1 MPDEPHITLLS
12 SGSRASS
19 PRGRREHDARPR
31 WAAARAPSS
40 SVKHLGATPLRR
52 RATPRKRRGLDPS
65 RIRSASAPLGHLG
78 LSRPSASR
86 PCMNGA
92 RARTGARVDGSARGR
107 ERAWTG
113 ERAARWNA
121 REGFHEDDSL
131 ACCRTYFV
139 SWSGVGRA
147 EPIASRFSARQSLWI
162 RALVRVRGA
171 RGPVE
176 TAPVETAPVETAP
189 VETARERARE
199 ECTGT
204 SSGRRASWQRR

>member
-1 MPDEPHITLLS
+1 VGGGARSVVERETPRSDASPHEGDSAQTARVGPVEDPIRLGAARRPGLLEAVS
-12 SGSRASS
+12 VEAMHERSA
-19 PRGRREHDARPR
+19 RGRE
-31 WAAARAPSS
+31 RAW
-40 SVKHLGATPLRR
+40 
-52 RATPRKRRGLDPS
+52 
-65 RIRSASAPLGHLG
+65 
-78 LSRPSASR
+78 
-86 PCMNGA
+86 
-92 RARTGARVDGSARGR
+92 TGARVDGSARGR
-107 ERAWTG
+107 ERVDG
-113 ERAARWNA
+113 RERAARWNA

-171 RGPVE
+171 RGPVV